1 MISTCFWSG
10 FGLLGVGGRPW
21 RSENYFSRFSLI
33 AMRAFWKRL
42 LCVDSGTRYMFTR
55 ELSSKYYI
63 CVWPITAAAAAAAA
77 MLRRVHTCVATKSAY
92 LCQEEFI
99 IVDTQLHYVHIMSS
113 CTSKHILCKSS
124 PAPPCCLSPLL
135 HFFPIL
141 LLQSRLPLPTTS
153 AISSPL
159 LHIRPYINLT
169 REASPR
175 LCMKP
180 PIRACNLHHHVSTA
194 SSNLIHHLN
203 SQHPG

>member
-77 MLRRVHTCVATKSAY
+77 MLRRVHTCVKKS
-92 LCQEEFI
+92 LSLLIHNFI
-99 IVDTQLHYVHIMSS
+99 ISIS
-113 CTSKHILCKSS
+113 CLRARQNIYCASHRLRRPVACRPCSTSFQSFFFNHV
-124 PAPPCCLSPLL
+124 CLSL
-135 HFFPIL
+135 
-141 LLQSRLPLPTTS
+141 LPLPF
-153 AISSPL
+153 
-159 LHIRPYINLT
+159 
-169 REASPR
+169 
-175 LCMKP
+175 
-180 PIRACNLHHHVSTA
+180 LHHFSTYGLT
-194 SSNLIHHLN
+194 SISLVKQVL
-203 SQHPG
+203 GCV